1 MRENCYLCAVKRCL
15 LVIFVVILGLL
26 TVCGQTQIAGYVR
39 DSVTREPIPYASI
52 AILGTTDGVNSNNKG
67 GFQINSAKT
76 VSTLRVSA
84 IGYQTK
90 DIALRIGQSVLV
102 VDLVQESVELKEVV
116 VKRTKEKYSK
126 KDNPAVALAKRLM
139 ALKHQG
145 NPAEQPYYSHDRYE
159 RLMYG
164 FNDYDKYQRSNILFR
179 KFGFLSEYTDT
190 SALSGKR
197 VLPVSVKDQFSQEYF
212 CQSPKNHKEL
222 IQGQKNA
229 GFDEQFDTQSGIKD
243 VMNDWFKE
251 IDLFQNDVTFL
262 TNRFVSP
269 LSHIGPDFYKY
280 YLTDTLAI
288 EGDTCIELSFT
299 PFVSET
305 FGFLGRLYVVEN
317 DTTLFIKKVKLN
329 VPNRIN
335 VNFVDRVY
343 IEQDFVQAPNGCR
356 LKTRENMEIE
366 FSLYNAPG
374 LFARCELVYNNFSFD
389 PPLDMSVFD
398 LPGEK
403 ILQPHADQMPT
414 EFWVNKQPEELKNH
428 GGNVKQMLARL
439 RQNKVFYWS
448 EKTIMALI
456 KGYLPTGNPSKW
468 DFGPLNSLISFNTLE
483 GPRMR
488 IGGMSKVPLSPHWF
502 FRAHVAYGFRDQKW
516 KYGAQVE
523 YSFNKKKELDMEFPI
538 HSLRLRHEYEAD
550 RLGQHFLYTNYDNI
564 FHSISRGQ
572 DNKLLYKR
580 STLLEWRL
588 ELLNHFSVSLGFEHM
603 IREGTKYLPFMLPD
617 STTLRSYGQAGF
629 TATLR
634 YAPGEKFYQ
643 VRSFRVP
650 INMDGPVLE
659 LTHTYMP
666 KGFLGSRYEVNRT
679 ELSVQ
684 KRFWFSAFG
693 YTDIKVKGGKLWSR
707 VCYPDLLLPNASI
720 VYTIQ
725 AENYALMDVME
736 FVNDQYLSWD
746 MTYWANGA
754 LFNRIPLIK
763 YLKLREIL
771 TFRGLWGSLSD
782 RNDPMKNNDLFLFPA
797 DTRCQR
803 MGNKPYMEFG
813 VGIDNVFTFLRFDY
827 VWRLTYRDTPGVSRG
842 GLRVAFHATF

>member
-1 MRENCYLCAVKRCL
+1 MKRFFWLIL
-15 LVIFVVILGLL
+15 LVIYCVFVSLA
-26 TVCGQTQIAGYVR
+26 QTQIAGYVR

-52 AILGTTDGVNSNNKG
+52 SLLGTTDGVTGNEYG

-76 VSTLRVSA
+76 VPTLRVSA
-84 IGYQTK
+84 IGYQSR
-90 DIALRIGQSVLV
+90 DIALRMGQSVLV

-116 VKRTKEKYSK
+116 VKRTREKYSK
-126 KDNPAVALAKRLM
+126 KENPAVALARRLM

-145 NPAEQPYYSHDRYE
+145 NPADQPYYSHDRYE

-197 VLPVSVKDQFSQEYF
+197 MLTVSVKDQFSQEF
-212 CQSPKNHKEL
+212 FRQHPKTHKEI

-288 EGDTCIELSFT
+288 DGDTCIELSFT
-299 PFVSET
+299 PRVSET
-305 FGFLGRLYVVEN
+305 FGFLGRMYVVEN

-335 VNFVDRVY
+335 VNFVDRVL
-343 IEQDFVQAPNGCR
+343 IEQDFMQAPNGCR

-374 LFARCELVYNNFSFD
+374 LFARCELAYNNFSFD
-389 PPLDMSVFD
+389 PPLDISVFD
-398 LPGEK
+398 LPGDK
-403 ILQPHADQMPT
+403 ILQPHAHQMPA
-414 EFWVNKQPEELKNH
+414 EFWVNKQPEELKTH

-448 EKTIMALI
+448 EKAIVTFI
-456 KGYLPTGNPSKW
+456 KGYVPTGARSKW
-468 DFGPLNSLISFNTLE
+468 DFGPLNTTVSGNTLE
-483 GPRMR
+483 GVRLR
-488 IGGMSKVPLSPHWF
+488 LGGMSTVNLSPHWF
-502 FRAHVAYGFRDQKW
+502 ARGYVAYGTSDRKW
-516 KYGAQVE
+516 KYSAQVE
-523 YSFNKKKELDMEFPI
+523 YSFNKKKELDQEFPI
-538 HSLRLRHEYEAD
+538 HSIRLRHEYD
-550 RLGQHFLYTNYDNI
+550 VDKLGQHYLYTNTDNV
-564 FHSISRGQ
+564 FLALKRQ
-572 DNKLLYKR
+572 PDNKMIYKR
-580 STLLEWRL
+580 QTLLEWRL
-588 ELLNHFSVSLGFEHM
+588 ETLSHFSVSVAFEHLV
-603 IREGTKYLPFMLPD
+603 RETSRFLPFVMPD
-617 STTLRSYGQAGF
+617 SSTRHSYRQAGF
-629 TATLR
+629 TVTLR

-643 VRSFRVP
+643 TRSFRIP
-650 INMDGPVLE
+650 INMDAPVVTLS
-659 LTHTYMP
+659 HTYMP
-666 KGFLGSRYEVNRT
+666 RGFMGGLYQINKT
-679 ELSVQ
+679 ELGLQ

-693 YTDIKVKGGKLWSR
+693 YTDIIVKGGKLWSP
-707 VCYPDLLLPNASI
+707 VSYPDLLLPNANLS
-720 VYTIQ
+720 YTIQ
-725 AENYALMDVME
+725 NESYALMDVME
-736 FVNDQYLSWD
+736 FANDQYLSWD
-746 MTYWANGA
+746 ITYWANGA
-754 LFNRIPLIK
+754 LLNRLPLIK
-763 YLKLREIL
+763 YLKLREVF

-782 RNDPMKNNDLFLFPA
+782 RNDPMKNHDLFLFPA
-797 DTRCQR
+797 DTRCQPMR
-803 MGNKPYMEFG
+803 NKPYIELG
-813 VGIDNVFTFLRFDY
+813 VGIDNIFSFLRFDY
-827 VWRLTYRDTPGVSRG
+827 VWRLTHRDTPGVSRG